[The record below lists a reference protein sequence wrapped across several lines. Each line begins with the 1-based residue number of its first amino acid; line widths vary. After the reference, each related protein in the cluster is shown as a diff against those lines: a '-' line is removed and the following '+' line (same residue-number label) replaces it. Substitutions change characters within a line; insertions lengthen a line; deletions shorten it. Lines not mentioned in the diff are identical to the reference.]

1 MRDAGATVYG
11 IADAEPV
18 DMKAVE
24 RYRQWIERGYSAG
37 MDYMARYDEVRADPL
52 LLLDGARSLIVA
64 AFNYCQPRLQPE
76 SAPQFA
82 TYAYGRDYHDVIR
95 SRLTPVARYIE
106 ATWGGTTRIC
116 VDTAP
121 LRERYWASRAG
132 LGYIGRNNQLIIPGR
147 GSYFL
152 LGTILTTVQFTAD
165 PPCTGTCGDCHAC
178 VDACPGGAIT
188 GYGCIDARRC
198 LSYLTIE
205 HRGDLPA
212 GTRLGNH
219 IYGCDECQRACPH
232 NRAALPGDVSEL
244 HASDEFLALD
254 RNTIAA
260 MDPDEFRRIFGKSA
274 VKRTK
279 LTGLLRNLNALD
291 KTV

>member
-1 MRDAGATVYG
+1 MRAAGATVYG
-11 IADAEPV
+11 IAKAEPV
-18 DMKAVE
+18 DNLAAE
-24 RYRQWIERGYSAG
+24 RYRKWIDGGNAAG
-37 MDYMARYDEVRADPL
+37 MDYMTRYGDVRDDPR

-64 AFNYCQPRLQPE
+64 AFSYCQPRLQPAD
-76 SAPQFA
+76 APQFA
-82 TYAYGRDYHDVIR
+82 TYAYGRDYHDVLR
-95 SRLTPVARYIE
+95 SRLTPVTRYIE
-106 ATWGGTTRIC
+106 STWGGTTRIC

-121 LRERYWASRAG
+121 LRERYWASRAA
-132 LGYIGRNNQLIIPGR
+132 LGFIGRNNQLIIPGR

-152 LGTILTTVQFTAD
+152 LGTILTTVHFTPD
-165 PPCTGTCGDCHAC
+165 EPCTMTCGDCRAC
-178 VDACPGGAIT
+178 VDACPGSAIS

-232 NRAALPGDVSEL
+232 NRHALPGDIGEL
-244 HASDEFLALD
+244 HATDEFLSLD
-254 RNTIAA
+254 RSAIAS
-260 MDPDEFRRIFGKSA
+260 MDQDEFRRIFGKSA

-279 LTGLLRNLNALD
+279 LAGLLRNLTALD
-291 KTV
+291 